1 MKRFTLIQLSPVCSD
16 SFENY
21 SQPFDSIAQV
31 SCSPPTNIARQGP
44 PIPTVCSAKQMSTLP
59 SGFSPLHL
67 RKSPTLDNSL
77 LEPAQLNGNLNCC
90 LDQPHPTSL
99 PESTHKANKV
109 RVEPIL
115 ESMPEV
121 PPRNYTP
128 PPSDN
133 EEPLVPPRQDDYLV
147 MDDHSKMSDLRPHAL
162 DIKVPPHRQPE
173 GSSPIPVQVQ
183 AANHEKPLSKS
194 LPPVSSNDIPP
205 PKPAR
210 MLRASTDF
218 SSPQRSHIGVSAVQG
233 VGSNGVEKEANT
245 SRKAATHR
253 RRPPPKP
260 PVVMNSVS
268 ESPIAQQTQVVHS
281 FPAASQAGKNDP
293 TSSGSPSPSLSVTQP
308 KSGTADPTGPPKPP
322 RAMPMSASVDDIAS
336 STHVCY
342 KGDSLVSPL
351 SQGTPVAD
359 QMDYSPALP
368 LKPRLRG
375 MTQPSTNSKAP
386 FPPMLDGSSIQ
397 TSSKP
402 VLRPKPPPPP
412 LPPKSPHVRS
422 LSPWLPRPHSAGAA
436 VFQELLSRSTN
447 DLSRISPVPHS
458 SSPQP
463 PASLRAR
470 GLTSCT
476 PPLRATE
483 RALAIANQRG
493 LVTRPSIPPKPTL
506 RWKSPPPDER
516 RSSIISDV
524 EAKLEEENISLSED
538 PFSRAVRDICWRW
551 GISML

>member
-1 MKRFTLIQLSPVCSD
+1 MKRFAFIQLSPVCSD

-21 SQPFDSIAQV
+21 SQPFDTIAQV
-31 SCSPPTNIARQGP
+31 SGSPPTDITRQGP
-44 PIPTVCSAKQMSTLP
+44 PIPIACSAKQMSTLP

-90 LDQPHPTSL
+90 LDQPHPASL
-99 PESTHKANKV
+99 LDSAHKANKV

-115 ESMPEV
+115 ENMPEV

-133 EEPLVPPRQDDYLV
+133 EEPLVPSRQDDYLV
-147 MDDHSKMSDLRPHAL
+147 MEDDGKMSDLQSHAL
-162 DIKVPPHRQPE
+162 DIKVPPHSQPE
-173 GSSPIPVQVQ
+173 GSSPITMPVQ
-183 AANHEKPLSKS
+183 AANHEKPASKS

-210 MLRASTDF
+210 RLRASTNF
-218 SSPQRSHIGVSAVQG
+218 SSPQHCRIGVGAVRG
-233 VGSNGVEKEANT
+233 VSSKGVETEADT
-245 SRKAATHR
+245 SSKAATHR

-260 PVVMNSVS
+260 PVVINSVS
-268 ESPIAQQTQVVHS
+268 EYPIAQQTQVVRS
-281 FPAASQAGKNDP
+281 FPASSQASKNGS
-293 TSSGSPSPSLSVTQP
+293 TSSRSPSPSLSAARP

-322 RAMPMSASVDDIAS
+322 RAMPMSASVDNIAS
-336 STHVCY
+336 STCVCY
-342 KGDSLVSPL
+342 KGDSLVGPL
-351 SQGTPVAD
+351 SQGTPVTQ

-375 MTQPSTNSKAP
+375 MTQPSTSSKAP
-386 FPPMLDGSSIQ
+386 FHPMLDASSIQ

-412 LPPKSPHVRS
+412 LPPKSAHVRS

-436 VFQELLSRSTN
+436 VSQDLLSRSTN
-447 DLSRISPVPHS
+447 DLSRISPVPRS

-470 GLTSCT
+470 CVTSCT

-483 RALAIANQRG
+483 RALATANQGG

-506 RWKSPPPDER
+506 HWKSPPDEKR
-516 RSSIISDV
+516 TAIISIV
-524 EAKLEEENISLSED
+524 EAKVQEENISLSEE
-538 PFSRAVRDICWRW
+538 PFSRAVRDVCWRW
-551 GISML
+551 DMSMM